1 MCTNLK
7 TLGFILLL
15 SSLFS
20 QNLFSQ
26 SINDSL
32 STTNSQKE
40 YIIKD
45 NTKIKNEIDSLK
57 LVLKNL
63 DVILNNNLK
72 NLYILKYGKEDG
84 IRVANKQ
91 VWNGMTEQM
100 LQDGWGKADT
110 VNANSY
116 KWGIYTQWIYG
127 DITLFFK
134 NGKLFEWEE
143 KKKNKKDN

>member
-1 MCTNLK
+1 
-7 TLGFILLL
+7 
-15 SSLFS
+15 
-20 QNLFSQ
+20 
-26 SINDSL
+26 
-32 STTNSQKE
+32 
-40 YIIKD
+40 
-45 NTKIKNEIDSLK
+45 
-57 LVLKNL
+57 
-63 DVILNNNLK
+63 
-72 NLYILKYGKEDG
+72 
-84 IRVANKQ
+84 
-91 VWNGMTEQM
+91 MTEQM